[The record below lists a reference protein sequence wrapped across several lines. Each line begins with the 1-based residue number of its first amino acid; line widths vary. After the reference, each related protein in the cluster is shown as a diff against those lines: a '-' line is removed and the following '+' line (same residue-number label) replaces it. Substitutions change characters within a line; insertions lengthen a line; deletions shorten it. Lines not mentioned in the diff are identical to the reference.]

1 MDDQQRW
8 EFYDDPARREPADD
22 RPGIR
27 RSRSTLTSYVPVR
40 FPPELIVAVRLL
52 ALEDG
57 QSVSSWIRTAVAH
70 ELERRT
76 VPA

>member
-1 MDDQQRW
+1 MEDH
-8 EFYDDPARREPADD
+8 RR
-22 RPGIR
+22 
-27 RSRSTLTSYVPVR
+27 LTSYVPVR